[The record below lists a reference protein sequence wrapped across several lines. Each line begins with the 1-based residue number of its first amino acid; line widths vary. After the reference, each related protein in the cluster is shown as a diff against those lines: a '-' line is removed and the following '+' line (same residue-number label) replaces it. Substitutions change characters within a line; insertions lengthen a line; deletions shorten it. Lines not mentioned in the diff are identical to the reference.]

1 MDAIFYVD
9 GKGKLVKIIERYI
22 TRELLIPFTVIV
34 VILAG
39 LYASYI
45 SGRFLAGAVT
55 ESLGVI
61 AMLRLVL
68 LKTLISLDV
77 LMQLALY
84 IAIIIGLGRLH
95 RDQEINVLRSAG
107 VSDRRIIY
115 AVLMVAIPVGIII
128 GLLSIFVR
136 PWAYQENFAMNA
148 QAEAELNTDRFQAG
162 RFYGSEGSG
171 RVIYI
176 QAKDDSGKQMKNIF
190 HYINKGDS
198 SEIIVAREASQQPF
212 LLGQRSQIHLF
223 DGFAYHLMHSTT
235 KDTVAQFEKLV
246 YFTDKGNAVNYARKA
261 ATTLFLAGSDQ
272 PRDIAELQWR
282 LSRPIGTILLAL
294 IAISFTRASPRQ
306 DKSEMHLFAAAMV
319 FAMYYIL
326 SGLAQTWVEQGIVS
340 SLPGVWWLYVL
351 MFITALSLLSSS
363 RQQRML
369 LRR

>member
-1 MDAIFYVD
+1 M
-9 GKGKLVKIIERYI
+9 KIIERYI
-22 TRELLIPFTVIV
+22 TRELLIPFTVII

-39 LYASYI
+39 LYASFI

-55 ESLGVI
+55 ESLGVM
-61 AMLRLVL
+61 AMLKLVL
-68 LKTLISLDV
+68 LKTVISLDV

-84 IAIIIGLGRLH
+84 VAIVVGLGRLH

-115 AVLMVAIPVGIII
+115 AVLMVAIPIGIII

-136 PWAYQENFAMNA
+136 PWAYQENFVLNA

-176 QAKDDSGKQMKNIF
+176 QSKDSSDKQMKNVF
-190 HYINKGDS
+190 HYVNKGDS
-198 SEIIVAREASQQPF
+198 SEIIVAKEAGQQQF
-212 LLGQRSQIHLF
+212 QFGQRSQIHLL
-223 DGFAYHLMHSTT
+223 DGFVYRYMHSTT
-235 KDTVAQFEKLV
+235 KDTVAQFDKLV
-246 YFTDKGNAVNYARKA
+246 YFTDKGNERGYARKA
-261 ATTLFLAGSDQ
+261 ATSLFLAGSDQ

-306 DKSEMHLFAAAMV
+306 DKGEMHLFAAAMV
-319 FAMYYIL
+319 FALYYIL
-326 SGLAQTWVEQGIVS
+326 SGLAQTWVEQGTVG
-340 SLPGVWWLYVL
+340 SLPGVWWLYAL
-351 MFITALSLLSSS
+351 MLIAALGLLSSS
-363 RQQRML
+363 PQQRML

>member
-1 MDAIFYVD
+1 M
-9 GKGKLVKIIERYI
+9 KIIERYI
-22 TRELLIPFTVIV
+22 TRELLIPFTVLI

-39 LYASYI
+39 LYASFI

-55 ESLGVI
+55 ESLGVM

-68 LKTLISLDV
+68 LKTVISLDV

-84 IAIIIGLGRLH
+84 VAIVVGLGRLH

-136 PWAYQENFAMNA
+136 PWAYQENFALNA
-148 QAEAELNTDRFQAG
+148 QAEAELNTDRLQAG

-176 QAKDDSGKQMKNIF
+176 QSKDGDKQMGNIF

-198 SEIIVAREASQQPF
+198 SEIIVAKEARQQQF
-212 LLGQRSQIHLF
+212 QLGQRSQIHLS
-223 DGFAYHLMHSTT
+223 DGVIYRFMHSTT
-235 KDTVAQFEKLV
+235 KDTVAQFDKLV
-246 YFTDKGNAVNYARKA
+246 YFTDKGNERNYARKA
-261 ATTLFLAGSDQ
+261 ATSSFLAGSDQ

-306 DKSEMHLFAAAMV
+306 DKGETHLFAAAMV
-319 FAMYYIL
+319 FAIYYIL
-326 SGLAQTWVEQGIVS
+326 SGLAQTWVEQGTVG
-340 SLPGVWWLYVL
+340 SLPGVWWLYAL
-351 MFITALSLLSSS
+351 MFIVALGLLSSG

>member
-1 MDAIFYVD
+1 M
-9 GKGKLVKIIERYI
+9 KIIERYI
-22 TRELLIPFTVIV
+22 TRELLIPFVVIV

-39 LYASYI
+39 LYASFI

-55 ESLGVI
+55 ESLGVM
-61 AMLRLVL
+61 AMLKLVL
-68 LKTLISLDV
+68 LKTIISLDV

-84 IAIIIGLGRLH
+84 VAIVIGLGRLH

-136 PWAYQENFAMNA
+136 PWAYQENFALNA

-162 RFYGSEGSG
+162 RFYGSEDSG

-176 QAKDDSGKQMKNIF
+176 QSKDGDGKQMKNVF
-190 HYINKGDS
+190 HYVNKGNS
-198 SEIIVAREASQQPF
+198 SEIILAKAAHQQQF
-212 LLGQRSQIHLF
+212 QLGQRSQIHLS
-223 DGFAYHLMHSTT
+223 DGFVYRFMHSATR
-235 KDTVAQFEKLV
+235 DTVAQFEKLV
-246 YFTDKGNAVNYARKA
+246 YFTDKGNAVKNYARKA
-261 ATTLFLAGSDQ
+261 ATTVFLAESDQ

-306 DKSEMHLFAAAMV
+306 DKGEKHLFAAAMV
-319 FAMYYIL
+319 FALYYIL
-326 SGLAQTWVEQGIVS
+326 SGLAQTWVEQGTVG
-340 SLPGVWWLYVL
+340 SLPGVWWLYAL
-351 MFITALSLLSSS
+351 MFIAALGLLSSN